1 MQHPAS
7 LRSNL
12 HIWQGGDWQGPKGRG
27 RAKTIMVS
35 SVELWREELLT
46 RYVIRRLVSVIP
58 TLIGVTIVIFLF
70 LRLIPGDP
78 AVAMLGEHAAQEN
91 VERIREQ
98 LGLNRPLFLDR
109 EALRNG
115 DIAGFFD
122 SQYFRYLSRLLR
134 GDLGDSIHRRIPIAE
149 TLGER
154 FPATAELALFSILIG
169 AVIGVV
175 AGIVSA
181 ARRNSIIDTTTMV
194 GSLAGVSIPIYWLGL
209 MEIMLFAVILQ
220 WLPAG
225 GRLDPAIEL
234 ETVTNLYLVDSLIT
248 RNMEAFWDVVKH
260 LALPAIALATHPM
273 SIIARM
279 TRSSMLEV
287 LQEDYVRTA
296 HAKGLRERVVL
307 FRHALKNAF
316 LPVVTIIGLQTGTL
330 LAGAI
335 LTETIFSWPGI
346 GKWVYDAILGRDYP
360 IVQGGTLLIAIIF
373 VGANLLVD
381 VSYAFL
387 DPRIHYE

>member
-1 MQHPAS
+1 M
-7 LRSNL
+7 
-12 HIWQGGDWQGPKGRG
+12 
-27 RAKTIMVS
+27 
-35 SVELWREELLT
+35 T
-46 RYVIRRLVSVIP
+46 RYIIRRLISLIP
-58 TLIGVTIVIFLF
+58 TLLGVTIVIFMF
-70 LRLIPGDP
+70 LRLVPGDP
-78 AVAMLGEHAAQEN
+78 AIAMLGEHAATEN

-109 EALRNG
+109 DALAEG
-115 DIAGFFD
+115 DLAGFFD
-122 SQYFRYLSRLLR
+122 SQYFRYLGRLAR
-134 GDLGDSIHRRIPIAE
+134 GDLGSSIHRRIPIAE
-149 TLGER
+149 TLKER
-154 FPATAELALFSILIG
+154 FPATVELALLSIT
-169 AVIGVV
+169 IGVIV
-175 AGIVSA
+175 GVAAGIVSA
-181 ARRNSIIDTTTMV
+181 ARRNSIIDTTSMV
-194 GSLAGVSIPIYWLGL
+194 GSLMGVSIPIYWLGL
-209 MEIMLFAVILQ
+209 MLIMLFAVLLQ
-220 WLPAG
+220 VLPSG
-225 GRLDPAIEL
+225 GRLGVEFDIPP
-234 ETVTNLYLVDSLIT
+234 VTRLYLVDSLLAG
-248 RNMEAFWDVVKH
+248 NSAAFVDALKH

-287 LQEDYVRTA
+287 LQEDYIRTA
-296 HAKGLRERVVL
+296 HAKGLREGVVL

-316 LPVVTIIGLQTGTL
+316 LPVITIIGLQTGTL

-373 VGANLLVD
+373 VFANLIVD